1 MQLSFGLKSLLIH
14 CFFNRKQWRL
24 WALLCFVIGAYVFN
38 INLAI
43 ELNNWNGRFYNALQI
58 VDKEAIYRAL
68 FDFIWLCATIIV
80 VLVTAN
86 YAQNRLALA
95 ARRDL
100 TAIFLKNWLSK
111 EGTIYHLQ
119 QSRTEPDNP
128 DQRIAE
134 DIKELINLSLSLA
147 ISLFNALLTIGSFSV
162 ILWNLSGSI
171 SVFGYKIP
179 GYMFWV
185 CLVYTALETLFT
197 HLIGR
202 KLKNLNYEGQRREA
216 DFRAALLE
224 KRRFAQAVA
233 GARAA
238 EADCAQLQHRFTV
251 LLNVLISLVK
261 KRRDL
266 DFFSVGVGQVT
277 HLTPIFFSLP
287 SLFTGVIQLGG
298 LMQIRSAFVD
308 VARSLSWIAMSYPE
322 LARLVA
328 VYERLN
334 QLQNRMHDVEQR
346 VEEINSKFDWK
357 NNEGLSVDIKLPIIG
372 KCLAYVHM
380 SIPSGTL
387 AILSGPSG
395 SGKSTLIKTIA
406 GFNKSFTGQ
415 IRSSENYLWISQLGY
430 MFHGSLRA
438 NLSYPLLPETLNN
451 DLAKKILN
459 RVGLANL
466 FNQIDETDDWTSR
479 LSNGEQQRIMLARAL
494 IAKPK
499 VLLLDETTSALDD
512 LSAQQMLDCIKTDLP
527 QTSVILVT
535 HQQQL
540 KNKADLIFEMEQFY
554 VSDSKLL
561 HPVPS
566 L

>member
-1 MQLSFGLKSLLIH
+1 M
-14 CFFNRKQWRL
+14 
-24 WALLCFVIGAYVFN
+24 
-38 INLAI
+38 
-43 ELNNWNGRFYNALQI
+43 
-58 VDKEAIYRAL
+58 
-68 FDFIWLCATIIV
+68 
-80 VLVTAN
+80 
-86 YAQNRLALA
+86 
-95 ARRDL
+95 
-100 TAIFLKNWLSK
+100 
-111 EGTIYHLQ
+111 
-119 QSRTEPDNP
+119 
-128 DQRIAE
+128 
-134 DIKELINLSLSLA
+134 
-147 ISLFNALLTIGSFSV
+147 
-162 ILWNLSGSI
+162 
-171 SVFGYKIP
+171 
-179 GYMFWV
+179 
-185 CLVYTALETLFT
+185 
-197 HLIGR
+197 
-202 KLKNLNYEGQRREA
+202 
-216 DFRAALLE
+216 
-224 KRRFAQAVA
+224 
-233 GARAA
+233 
-238 EADCAQLQHRFTV
+238 
-251 LLNVLISLVK
+251 
-261 KRRDL
+261 
-266 DFFSVGVGQVT
+266 
-277 HLTPIFFSLP
+277 
-287 SLFTGVIQLGG
+287 
-298 LMQIRSAFVD
+298 
-308 VARSLSWIAMSYPE
+308 
-322 LARLVA
+322 VA

-357 NNEGLSVDIKLPIIG
+357 NNEGLSVDINLPIIG
-372 KCLAYVHM
+372 KCLADVHM